1 MQTFTYITPFE
12 VPQGQEDE
20 FRRQWNDTTELLS
33 RAPGFLASWLYEVS
47 SEIETYVQQ
56 HIFNMKRLEQRFRFT
71 SIAEWASIEHFE
83 AAMRSPLVEAKTI
96 SFPSYPA
103 PYHLLGG
110 LDKPTEHPP
119 RTGRELTFI
128 VPFEVPEGQEEE
140 MRRQFRAVVEGMER
154 KEGSL
159 GPGLYELDKR
169 AGERLQ
175 NMLSGQ
181 VARTPFSF
189 INVAEWAS
197 IEHYEAAMRSR
208 RDLKPISFMGHGT
221 YYRLAAEYKRS
232 AN

>member
-1 MQTFTYITPFE
+1 MQMFTYIIPFE

-20 FRRQWNDTTELLS
+20 FRQQWHDTTEPFS
-33 RAPGFLASWLYEVS
+33 HAPGFLALRLYEVNP
-47 SEIETYVQQ
+47 EIEAYVQQ
-56 HIFNMKRLEQRFRFT
+56 HIFNMKWLEQRFSFT

-83 AAMRSPLVEAKTI
+83 AVMRSPLVEAKTI

-103 PYHLLGG
+103 PYRLLGG
-110 LDKPTEHPP
+110 LDGPTEYPP

-159 GPGLYELDKR
+159 GPGLYELDRR
-169 AGERLQ
+169 AEERLQ
-175 NMLSGQ
+175 NSLSGQ

-189 INVAEWAS
+189 VNVAEWKS

-208 RDLKPISFMGHGT
+208 RDLKPISFTGHGT
-221 YYRLAAEYKRS
+221 YHRLVAEYRG
-232 AN
+232 